1 MNGKKRKR
9 KEPKEKEYNIYK
21 YIFNKYIINNIYIY
35 ILILNNEWIFQEFNY
50 IALVTTS

>member
-9 KEPKEKEYNIYK
+9 KETKEKEYNIYK

-35 ILILNNEWIFQEFNY
+35 IY
-50 IALVTTS
+50 INTKYREDFFVI

>member
-21 YIFNKYIINNIYIY
+21 YIFNKYIINNINKYIY
-35 ILILNNEWIFQEFNY
+35 IY
-50 IALVTTS
+50 INTKYREDFFVI

>member
-21 YIFNKYIINNIYIY
+21 YIFNKYIINNIYNYINIY
-35 ILILNNEWIFQEFNY
+35 INTKYREVFPGI
-50 IALVTTS
+50 